1 MADEQEALELE
12 SLPGPVEH
20 DSSSDEADVELDRP
34 ASLQDEQGKRRHAQ
48 AVQRM

>member
-1 MADEQEALELE
+1 MADQEALELE

-20 DSSSDEADVELDRP
+20 DSGTDEEDVELDRP
-34 ASLQDEQGKRRHAQ
+34 ASPQDEQGKRRHAQ